1 MSALSIELV
10 HHHAKLPTKAH
21 TSDAG
26 YDLYSCEKMLIRD
39 QKSAIVRTGI
49 KANLPHNYYGRI
61 ASRSGLAAKH
71 GIDVAA
77 GVIDNGYHGEIMV
90 LLRNHGPADYEIN
103 IGDKIAQMIL
113 EQYGDFP
120 VVLVDSVA
128 ELSKTTRGESGFG
141 SSGK

>member
-1 MSALSIELV
+1 MSALAIELV

-21 TSDAG
+21 ASDAG
-26 YDLYSCEKMLIRD
+26 YDLYSCERVEIKE
-39 QKSAIVRTGI
+39 QKSALVRTGI
-49 KANLPHNYYGRI
+49 KANLPPGYYGRI

-71 GIDVAA
+71 GLDVAA
-77 GVIDNGYHGEIMV
+77 GVIDNGYNGEIMV
-90 LLRNHGPADYEIN
+90 LLRNHGPYDYVIE

-128 ELSKTTRGESGFG
+128 ELSNTTRGESGFG